1 MFRTH
6 ITLNKSLLELGER
19 TAVFFSFKNQ
29 NVRRRTWMILE
40 IRINQD
46 GDSLVVFLL
55 FTCVNHF
62 SQIMG
67 VYLDKLENGNCDS
80 YSFH

>member
-55 FTCVNHF
+55 FTCVT
-62 SQIMG
+62 
-67 VYLDKLENGNCDS
+67 LW
-80 YSFH
+80 